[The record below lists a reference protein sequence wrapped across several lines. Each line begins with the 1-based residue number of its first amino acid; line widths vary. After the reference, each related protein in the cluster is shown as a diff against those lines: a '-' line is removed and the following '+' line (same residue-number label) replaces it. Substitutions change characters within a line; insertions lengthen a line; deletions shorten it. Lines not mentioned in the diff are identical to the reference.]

1 MVKEQIPCSPPG
13 GDDPAEDL
21 RLEAVR
27 REASAWLVLGRA
39 FLKEEEGR

>member
-1 MVKEQIPCSPPG
+1 MFRDKKNFSDMVKEQIPCSPPG

-27 REASAWLVLGRA
+27 REASA
-39 FLKEEEGR
+39 